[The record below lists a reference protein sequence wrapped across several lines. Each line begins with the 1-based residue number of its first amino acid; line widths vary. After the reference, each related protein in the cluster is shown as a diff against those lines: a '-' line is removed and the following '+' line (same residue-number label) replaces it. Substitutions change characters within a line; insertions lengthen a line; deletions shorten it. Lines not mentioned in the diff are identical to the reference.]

1 MKIKTKLR
9 LNIWISL
16 LITVLITISLFWSFL
31 EIYRT
36 IQNENLVAEMQ
47 KTAFER
53 TALRDDYL
61 LNREARASIQ
71 WQVKSED
78 LRKIMETAYEKFS
91 STEDKLLLQEAQK
104 NFDATFTIFSEII
117 EKDKRRASHA
127 SSKTFSDEAEMRQIG
142 QVFLKAYALMDI
154 INSLNES
161 TMREK
166 TKAQNRGLLLI
177 IILFVGG
184 GIAIIVNSI
193 SLNRTVAKRLTAL
206 NQGIEIIGNGNLDY
220 KITLKGHDELTDL
233 AGGVNEMVA
242 KLNQSYTSIKNLQT
256 EISEREK
263 AEGFLRENERFI
275 TTVMDHLP
283 LGVAVNSVD
292 PAVSFVYMNDN
303 FFKIYRTSR
312 EALTDPDTFWEVVYH
327 DPVFRE
333 KIRKRVLDDCASGD
347 PERMN
352 WEDIPITRGGEETT
366 YISARNIPI
375 PDKPLMI
382 STVIDVTERKLS
394 KSQIEAMLEEIKK
407 LNEEL
412 EKRVAERTAEL
423 TAKTSELERI
433 NRVFVDRELRMRDL
447 KAKIAEL
454 EKKENVQGE

>member
-16 LITVLITISLFWSFL
+16 LITALITISLFWSFG
-31 EIYRT
+31 EIYKTTR
-36 IQNENLVAEMQ
+36 NEHLVAEMQ

-53 TALRDDYL
+53 IVLRDDYL
-61 LNREARASIQ
+61 LNREVRASIQ

-78 LRKIMETAYEKFS
+78 LRKIMETAYENFS

-127 SSKTFSDEAEMRQIG
+127 SSKTISDEAEMRQIG

-154 INSLNES
+154 INSLHES

-177 IILFVGG
+177 IILFAGG
-184 GIAIIVNSI
+184 GIAIIANSI
-193 SLNRTVAKRLTAL
+193 SLNRTVAKRLIAL

-256 EISEREK
+256 EISERK
-263 AEGFLRENERFI
+263 KMEGDIKKLSLHQQTLLDAIPDIIME
-275 TTVMDHLP
+275 
-283 LGVAVNSVD
+283 VD
-292 PAVSFVYMNDN
+292 TN
-303 FFKIYRTSR
+303 KIYTWANNPGIEFFGKDVIGKAADSFFVR
-312 EALTDPDTFWEVVYH
+312 EQDTYNKVQPLFNGSSDLIYLESWQKRKDGQERLLAWWCRSLKDVQGNVTGAL
-327 DPVFRE
+327 
-333 KIRKRVLDDCASGD
+333 S
-347 PERMN
+347 
-352 WEDIPITRGGEETT
+352 
-366 YISARNIPI
+366 SARDITDI
-375 PDKPLMI
+375 KQAE
-382 STVIDVTERKLS
+382 V
-394 KSQIEAMLEEIKK
+394 EIKK
-407 LNEEL
+407 LNTEL

-433 NRVFVDRELRMRDL
+433 NKVFVDRELRIREL
-447 KAKIAEL
+447 KAKIAEM
-454 EKKENVQGE
+454 EKKENVQDE